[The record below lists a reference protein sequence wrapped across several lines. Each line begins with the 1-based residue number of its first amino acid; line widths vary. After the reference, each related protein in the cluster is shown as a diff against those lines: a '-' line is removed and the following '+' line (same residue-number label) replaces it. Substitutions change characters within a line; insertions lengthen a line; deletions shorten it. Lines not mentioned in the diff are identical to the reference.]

1 MYFQGKAYFSLW
13 LYIHALLAQVND
25 LFVLWL
31 FVRSLTGRAH
41 CRCLRRSNWALRLW
55 TSLFG
60 SAVLLRIDRLGA
72 NGAGEIKSHPFFAQ
86 VDFSSNLRQQP
97 APYRPKI
104 AHPMDTSNFDPVE
117 EEGGPGA
124 WSNSGDSTRTL
135 DLLCSP
141 QGKHP
146 EHAFYEFTFRR
157 FFDDNG
163 CPFRYPKPLESSD
176 MSTGST
182 GATSTSPQEVQ
193 EQEEQEEEQEEEEEG
208 EQGEGCEPV
217 YVWQVS

>member
-1 MYFQGKAYFSLW
+1 MD
-13 LYIHALLAQVND
+13 II
-25 LFVLWL
+25 
-31 FVRSLTGRAH
+31 GRLCCA
-41 CRCLRRSNWALRLW
+41 AE
-55 TSLFG
+55 
-60 SAVLLRIDRLGA
+60 DRLGA
-72 NGAGEIKSHPFFAQ
+72 NGAGEIKSHPFFTS

-124 WSNSGDSTRTL
+124 WSDSGDSTRAL
-135 DLLCSP
+135 DALCFP
-141 QGKHP
+141 HGKHP

-163 CPFRYPKPLESSD
+163 CPFRYPKPLEA
-176 MSTGST
+176 GELPLN
-182 GATSTSPQEVQ
+182 GALGP
-193 EQEEQEEEQEEEEEG
+193 EEEDEGEEEEADEEEDEEEEG

-217 YVWQVS
+217 YV

>member
-1 MYFQGKAYFSLW
+1 MALYSRIISTSEWLVCSL
-13 LYIHALLAQVND
+13 ALRQVINWESTLQVPAQVKLSPEAVD
-25 LFVLWL
+25 II
-31 FVRSLTGRAH
+31 VRL
-41 CRCLRRSNWALRLW
+41 CC
-55 TSLFG
+55 
-60 SAVLLRIDRLGA
+60 SAEDRLGA